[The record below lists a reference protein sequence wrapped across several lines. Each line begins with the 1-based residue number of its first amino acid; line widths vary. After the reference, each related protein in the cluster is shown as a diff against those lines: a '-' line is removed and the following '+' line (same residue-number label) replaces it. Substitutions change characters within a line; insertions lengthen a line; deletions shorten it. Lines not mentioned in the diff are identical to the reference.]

1 MDWKKLY
8 VWIELQKQA
17 TLIVK
22 LYQDG
27 YRRQGHFIRD
37 VIDAYI
43 NEEPEFMN
51 WMNKKIIEK
60 GNSRTKLHLER
71 KQKLINKAQ
80 KLEDILFS
88 QQDLDKIFDLIEKD
102 N

>member
-1 MDWKKLY
+1 MDWKKLFI
-8 VWIELQKQA
+8 WIELPKQA
-17 TLIVK
+17 TMIVK

-43 NEEPEFMN
+43 EDDPEFMA

-60 GNSRTKLHLER
+60 GHSRTKLYLDR

-88 QQDLDKIFDLIEKD
+88 EQDLDKIFDLIEKD